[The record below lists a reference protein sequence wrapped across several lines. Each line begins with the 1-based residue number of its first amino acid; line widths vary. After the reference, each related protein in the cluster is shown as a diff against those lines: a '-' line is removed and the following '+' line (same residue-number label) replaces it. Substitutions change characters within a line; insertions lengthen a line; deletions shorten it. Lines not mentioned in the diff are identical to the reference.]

1 MAIFDELRRRN
12 VFRVAAA
19 YLVISWLLMQV
30 ADTLAPALH
39 LPESVNSAVLF
50 FLILGFPLA
59 LFFAWAFELTP
70 EGLKREKDVERE
82 HSITRLTGRKLDRFI
97 NICLAAALGYFAYDR
112 FVSPAPGRGET
123 SESSPH
129 DIVASKAPRQSIAV
143 LPFVNMSG
151 DPDNEYFSDGL
162 SEEIL
167 NLLARIPDLK
177 VIGRTSSFAFKGK
190 NEDLRAIG
198 EALDVVTVLEGLVR
212 KSGDR
217 VRITAQLID
226 VADGSHIWSDT
237 YDRTMVDI
245 FAIQDD
251 VAGAI
256 VETLQLHI
264 SSSPSRGRPTDN
276 TEAYA
281 LFLKARSQMN
291 AYQTLAARDTLQAAI
306 ALDPQF
312 AEAFELLAVCFWNL
326 AGAAVKS
333 GEGQQ
338 LTFEAAGRALAL
350 DPDLAM
356 ARALYKSADIQNY
369 SWLGEIV
376 AVERVIREQPGNVDA
391 LDILAYDLLEA
402 GYLEEAERIAARF
415 VELDPLSIAANWRYQ
430 DALRGLGR
438 HEEAD
443 EQLQNI
449 DALAPRQVD
458 WIFGVRRLLK
468 GQDDEA
474 AAYFESALEQQ
485 EIPDTS
491 WVRGLLKGARDPA
504 TGQSWLDQRI
514 PEIVASQ
521 PEDRQFDLWR
531 VLVSYYLLFGYVD
544 RYFEIIQS
552 LDLTS
557 STWTDADFLVY
568 VGTLNR
574 NLGFTAHPK
583 YVEVAE
589 SIGLFELWDQRGAPD
604 FCENIDGTWVCD

>member
-97 NICLAAALGYFAYDR
+97 IICLAAALGYFAYDR

-198 EALDVVTVLEGLVR
+198 EALDVVTVLEGSVR

-256 VETLQLHI
+256 KE
-264 SSSPSRGRPTDN
+264 
-276 TEAYA
+276 A
-281 LFLKARSQMN
+281 LFS
-291 AYQTLAARDTLQAAI
+291 
-306 ALDPQF
+306 
-312 AEAFELLAVCFWNL
+312 
-326 AGAAVKS
+326 KS
-333 GEGQQ
+333 G
-338 LTFEAAGRALAL
+338 R
-350 DPDLAM
+350 D
-356 ARALYKSADIQNY
+356 
-369 SWLGEIV
+369 V
-376 AVERVIREQPGNVDA
+376 
-391 LDILAYDLLEA
+391 
-402 GYLEEAERIAARF
+402 
-415 VELDPLSIAANWRYQ
+415 
-430 DALRGLGR
+430 
-438 HEEAD
+438 
-443 EQLQNI
+443 
-449 DALAPRQVD
+449 
-458 WIFGVRRLLK
+458 RLLH
-468 GQDDEA
+468 
-474 AAYFESALEQQ
+474 F
-485 EIPDTS
+485 
-491 WVRGLLKGARDPA
+491 
-504 TGQSWLDQRI
+504 
-514 PEIVASQ
+514 
-521 PEDRQFDLWR
+521 
-531 VLVSYYLLFGYVD
+531 LFL
-544 RYFEIIQS
+544 S
-552 LDLTS
+552 
-557 STWTDADFLVY
+557 
-568 VGTLNR
+568 
-574 NLGFTAHPK
+574 
-583 YVEVAE
+583 
-589 SIGLFELWDQRGAPD
+589 
-604 FCENIDGTWVCD
+604 